1 MGDVWD
7 RGETEGGERCEG
19 TEPETDLQHVRG
31 GLEGTAGAVMEKGGG
46 EEGFLGK
53 GIPLQ
58 IHREL
63 HIGDWLRLEARTS
76 PAVGVG
82 VAEGISKMLPRDGGS

>member
-1 MGDVWD
+1 M
-7 RGETEGGERCEG
+7 
-19 TEPETDLQHVRG
+19 
-31 GLEGTAGAVMEKGGG
+31 
-46 EEGFLGK
+46 
-53 GIPLQ
+53 Q

-82 VAEGISKMLPRDGGS
+82 VAEGISKMLPRDGGKLIKERGKVEILGSGESYR